1 MILGFGRVHT
11 TIRLTV
17 VTVFII
23 ATALTAAVAIGL
35 QYYFGQ
41 VMAKDAA
48 ANLYTNASDS
58 VTAELRN
65 IAAINANVIELLA
78 DNPSLSNS
86 DAEAVHLETFICVLE
101 KNPLYYGVYLG
112 YDTGRFLRW

>member
-17 VTVFII
+17 VTVFIL

-35 QYYFGQ
+35 QYYFGR

-48 ANLYTNASDS
+48 ASLYTTASDS

-65 IAAINANVIELLA
+65 IATINANVIELLA
-78 DNPSLSNS
+78 DNPSLSDS
-86 DAEAVHLETFICVLE
+86 DAEDTHLETFIRIL
-101 KNPLYYGVYLG
+101 
-112 YDTGRFLRW
+112 